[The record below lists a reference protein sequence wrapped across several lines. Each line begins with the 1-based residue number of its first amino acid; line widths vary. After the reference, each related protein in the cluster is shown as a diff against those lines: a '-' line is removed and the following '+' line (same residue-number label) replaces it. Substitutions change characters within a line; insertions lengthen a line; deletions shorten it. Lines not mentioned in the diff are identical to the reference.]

1 MPPIQPIENGVRGLV
16 YFQVVW
22 ISCVSSVPHQTAA
35 STVYPTQHAGIATV
49 PNASLFASATTR
61 LIPTD
66 STCGQLFTIAQRSP
80 IFRRKFVDTLGQ
92 AFQSGP
98 LNFQGD
104 LARRK
109 IRAAGRT
116 VPTLFD
122 SVFSVSAGT
131 ICLNTLRGVNSSKP
145 FDFSASTIFRWCR

>member
-1 MPPIQPIENGVRGLV
+1 MPPIQPIEDGVRGLV

-35 STVYPTQHAGIATV
+35 STMYPTQHAGIATV

-66 STCGQLFTIAQRSP
+66 STCGQLFTIAQRSL

-109 IRAAGRT
+109 IRAAGLQPVTFTGPSHFGQCQRSLEPL
-116 VPTLFD
+116 VVSGVSSGSD
-122 SVFSVSAGT
+122 SLRERAV
-131 ICLNTLRGVNSSKP
+131 RGV
-145 FDFSASTIFRWCR
+145 A